1 MSVLRALPALF
12 KVGLAQ
18 MFAYRAELIIW
29 FLTSTAPIIALFV
42 WDRVAEAGPIGR
54 FDQES
59 LGSYFVAMLVVRQLT
74 GCWLVW
80 ELNEAIRSGEI
91 NAQLL
96 KPMSPMWYW
105 AAENLAAHPFRL
117 LVLVPL
123 LTALFLWRP
132 ELAFWPGTLTML
144 LAAVSTGLGWLLMFT
159 MHIAFGSLAFRVQQT
174 MGIFNV
180 WFGMFMLFS
189 GYIFPIELAPLWA
202 RDALAWLPFR
212 AMLATPVE
220 IATGLLQPMGALRQ
234 MGIQGLWILIW
245 GLIAAVLWRTG
256 LRHHEAVGA

>member
-12 KVGLAQ
+12 RVGLAQ
-18 MFAYRAELIIW
+18 MLAYRAELVIW

-54 FDQES
+54 FDQQS
-59 LGSYFVAMLVVRQLT
+59 LGSYFVAMIVVRQLT

-96 KPMSPMWYW
+96 KPRSPMWYW
-105 AAENLAAHPFRL
+105 AAENLAAHPFRV
-117 LVLVPL
+117 LVLLPL
-123 LTALFLWRP
+123 VALLYVWRP
-132 ELAFWPGTLTML
+132 ELAYWPGGLSMG
-144 LAAVSTGLGWLLMFT
+144 LAVLSTGLGWTLVFAT
-159 MHIAFGSLAFRVQQT
+159 HVAFGSLAFRLQQT
-174 MGIFNV
+174 MGIYNV

-189 GYIFPIELAPLWA
+189 GYIFPIELAPEWA
-202 RDALAWLPFR
+202 QRALAWMPFR
-212 AMLATPVE
+212 AMLGTPVE
-220 IATGLLQPMGALRQ
+220 IATGLMQPGQALWAMGAQ
-234 MGIQGLWILIW
+234 CLWIAVF
-245 GLIAAVLWRTG
+245 GVIAGVLWRTG